1 MGLLKDIVKATV
13 VITGLTIAAPLVL
26 PIIWRNIGD
35 MSGID
40 GYCDGGDEW

>member
-1 MGLLKDIVKATV
+1 MGLLKDIAKATL

-40 GYCDGGDEW
+40 GYDDGGDE